1 MWGIIRDMGNFDD
14 ILKKKINQMGIGRQM
29 EAVGVVEQ
37 ATTEIAKYIPREDF
51 EVISFNRGTLK
62 IKVTSSAVAN
72 EIQMVNNRIKNDY
85 IKRIT
90 TFT

>member
-1 MWGIIRDMGNFDD
+1 MGNFDD